1 VTVGRRAA
9 AAWVAGALALTATIA
24 GGVGSRPAAADTRPP
39 VAGTPAT
46 VSADALPTAQI
57 NGVVW
62 SQVVVGNVVYA
73 GGNFTR
79 ARPAG
84 AAPGTS
90 EVRRNALVAYDVRT
104 GVMTSFAPTLNGQV
118 LAVAVSP
125 DHKRLYV
132 GGEFTVVNG
141 ASRLRFAAFDVATGK
156 LLAAVAPRFNASVRA
171 VSATN
176 TAVYVGGTFTTVN
189 GVARSRTA
197 AIDGLRGGVLAWN
210 APANSTVTAIVAVPA
225 RGVVVVG
232 GRFSTLARRAAYG
245 LGAVDTGRGLARAFA
260 ANAVVRDAGVNSS
273 ITSLTT
279 DGTRVYGT
287 GYVFGS
293 GGNFEG
299 AFSALATTGAIVWL
313 EDCHGDSYSG
323 AAVGPVFYVVG
334 HAHYC
339 GNVGGFPE
347 SKPRAHHAALAFT
360 NAATRKVA
368 VNTTGRYANFGG
380 KPAPSLLTWYPA
392 FEGGTVTGAD
402 QAAWSVA
409 ANGSYVVMG
418 GEFPTVNGKAQQGLV
433 RFAVASIA
441 PNRLG
446 PVIHGASLNLTAA
459 ATAPGTVTLRWGTSW
474 DRDNQLLTYTL
485 LRDGA
490 AAPVVVRTWSTQF
503 WTSSIFQAVDTGLD
517 PAQTYRYHVEVKDPF
532 GNTVTSTAVTVT
544 TTP

>member
-1 VTVGRRAA
+1 MGRRAA
-9 AAWVAGALALTATIA
+9 AAWVAGVLALTATAA
-24 GGVGSRPAAADTRPP
+24 GAVGPRPAAADTHPP
-39 VAGTPAT
+39 VATTPAT

-73 GGNFTR
+73 GGNFSR

-84 AAPGTS
+84 AAPGTG
-90 EVRRNALVAYDVRT
+90 EVRRNGLLAYDIRT
-104 GVMTSFAPTLNGQV
+104 GVMTPWAPTLNGQV
-118 LAVAVSP
+118 LAVAATP

-132 GGEFTVVNG
+132 AGEFTVANG
-141 ASRLRFAAFDVATGK
+141 VQRLRFAAFDVATGK
-156 LLAAVAPRFNASVRA
+156 LLAAVATRFNASVRA

-189 GVARSRTA
+189 GIARSRVA

-210 APANSTVTAIVAVPA
+210 APANSTVNAIVAVPA
-225 RGVVVVG
+225 KGVVVVG
-232 GRFSTLARRAAYG
+232 GRFSTLSGRAAYG

-260 ANAVVRDAGVNSS
+260 ANKVVRDAGVNSS

-287 GYVFGS
+287 GYVFGR

-299 AFSALATTGAIVWL
+299 SFAALATTGAIVWL

-323 AAVGPVFYVVG
+323 VAVGPVFYVVG
-334 HAHYC
+334 HPHYC

-347 SKPRAHHAALAFT
+347 ATPRVRHAALAFT

-368 VNTTGRYANFGG
+368 VNTAGSYTSFGG
-380 KPAPSLLTWYPA
+380 QPGPSLLTWYPA
-392 FEGGTVTGAD
+392 FEGGTFTGAD
-402 QAAWSVA
+402 QAAWSIA
-409 ANGSYVVMG
+409 GNGSYLALG
-418 GEFPTVNGKAQQGLV
+418 GEFPTVNGKPQQGLV
-433 RFAVASIA
+433 RFAVAAIA
-441 PNRLG
+441 PNKMG
-446 PVIHGASLNLTAA
+446 PVVHGASLNLTAA
-459 ATAPGTVTLRWGTSW
+459 ATAPGTVTLRWSTSW

-485 LRDGA
+485 LRDGL
-490 AAPVVVRTWSTQF
+490 AAPVVSRTFSTQF
-503 WTSSIFQAVDTGLD
+503 WTSSVFQQIDSGLEAGHD
-517 PAQTYRYHVEVKDPF
+517 YRYHVEVKDFF

-544 TTP
+544 TLP